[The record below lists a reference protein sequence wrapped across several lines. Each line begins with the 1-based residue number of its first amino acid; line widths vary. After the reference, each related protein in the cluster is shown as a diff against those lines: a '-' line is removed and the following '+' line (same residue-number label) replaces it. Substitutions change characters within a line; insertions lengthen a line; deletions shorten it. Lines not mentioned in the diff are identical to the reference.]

1 MKKQILE
8 ELNDIKYLF
17 NYNRGKVISE
27 QEKYESEE
35 IDFEEIDDEDDDE
48 DINYLKGEFNEE
60 YDDDEEYKDRSMYDP
75 YYGDDDEEEFDF
87 GFESPFCKSCEGRGC
102 EECDGSGMKRNSVGS
117 SRRDGMDTGEDLAPS
132 FDSDGNFLGMVKP
145 NRDDMD
151 TRTPEERE
159 RDRGDIGMELEE
171 EMDLP
176 VMLPGTKEKERI
188 KVDPGTKPKKPG
200 TPYSPKP
207 GPKKNPKARKG
218 DMPTWLSFK
227 SLGINLK

>member
-27 QEKYESEE
+27 QEQFEVEE
-35 IDFEEIDDEDDDE
+35 IDFEEIDLDDEDDDE

-75 YYGDDDEEEFDF
+75 YYGDDDEEYDYMVD
-87 GFESPFCKSCEGRGC
+87 PNA
-102 EECDGSGMKRNSVGS
+102 EE
-117 SRRDGMDTGEDLAPS
+117 TLPS
-132 FDSDGNFLGMVKP
+132 FDSSSSSGKYLGMAKP
-145 NRDDMD
+145 MGDMD

-159 RDRGDIGMELEE
+159 RDNRDIDMEVDEE
-171 EMDLP
+171 IIENKGVEVP
-176 VMLPGTKEKERI
+176 VRPGI
-188 KVDPGTKPKKPG
+188 KTPTKPKKPG

-218 DMPTWLSFK
+218 DMPTWLSFDE
-227 SLGINLK
+227 LGINLK

>member
-1 MKKQILE
+1 MVDPNAE
-8 ELNDIKYLF
+8 ETLPSFDSSSSSGKYL
-17 NYNRGKVISE
+17 
-27 QEKYESEE
+27 
-35 IDFEEIDDEDDDE
+35 
-48 DINYLKGEFNEE
+48 
-60 YDDDEEYKDRSMYDP
+60 
-75 YYGDDDEEEFDF
+75 
-87 GFESPFCKSCEGRGC
+87 
-102 EECDGSGMKRNSVGS
+102 GMAKPN
-117 SRRDGMDTGEDLAPS
+117 RDGMDTGEDLAPS

-159 RDRGDIGMELEE
+159 RDRGDIGMDTRTPEERERDNRDIDMEIDE

-218 DMPTWLSFK
+218 DMPTWLSFDE
-227 SLGINLK
+227 LGINLK